1 MDVFEAGSLL
11 YCVKQCSYNF
21 HTVKVSTWSCL
32 KDMENTMDKN
42 ILYGLIKSNASNMSE
57 GMEITDDI
65 RLIED
70 LGYDS
75 VDLMQLIVDIEEEF
89 GVDFMNNDILAE
101 KIATPGSLM
110 ELILYSRRKDSDGDE
125 NS

>member
-1 MDVFEAGSLL
+1 MGVFKAGSLL
-11 YCVKQCSYNF
+11 YCIKQCYHNL
-21 HTVKVSTWSCL
+21 HIVKVSTWSCL
-32 KDMENTMDKN
+32 RDMENTMDKN

-57 GMEITDDI
+57 GVEITDDI